1 MNILGKKEISVKYQ
15 ELNEVHNKLIDITY
29 DTQRVCVEFLK
40 SLIDANGGEING
52 EMLDGCYVAYDGGN
66 HPEYAST
73 MSSDV
78 ERIYVEDGTLY
89 FEIEDSPK
97 YSIDRIMVN
106 DLVYVCEDIMNN
118 IKNIEGN
125 E

>member
-15 ELNEVHNKLIDITY
+15 ELTEVHNKLIDITY
-29 DTQRVCVEFLK
+29 DMQKVCVEFLK

-52 EMLDGCYVAYDGGN
+52 KMLDGCYVAYDGGN

-73 MSSDV
+73 MASDV
-78 ERIYVEDGTLY
+78 QRIYTEDGTLY

-118 IKNIEGN
+118 LKNIEGN

>member
-15 ELNEVHNKLIDITY
+15 ELTEVHNKLIDITY
-29 DTQRVCVEFLK
+29 DMQKVCVEFLK

-52 EMLDGCYVAYDGGN
+52 KMLDGCYVAYDGGN

-73 MSSDV
+73 IASNV

-118 IKNIEGN
+118 LLIDSIS
-125 E
+125 